1 MRILTRSATLGVLGL
16 LVGSANMLA
25 QRPAEIAEQLQPGDM
40 VRVALSREVGMSGDY
55 LVDETGMVA
64 LPLIGSRETSNRTPA
79 ALKQE
84 LVSAY
89 ADQLRNQTIQI
100 TFLRR
105 VRVVGEV
112 RTPGLY
118 HADPTMTLGD
128 VVALAG
134 GATNTGKQNDIRI
147 VRDGEEFDVDL
158 RSGVFQQIRSGDHI
172 IVPEKGW
179 FARNRT
185 LMVTASISVT
195 AIVVGAMTR

>member
-1 MRILTRSATLGVLGL
+1 
-16 LVGSANMLA
+16 MLA

>member
-64 LPLIGSRETSNRTPA
+64 LPLIGLRETSNRTPA

-172 IVPEKGW
+172 VVPEKGW